1 MSVGRHWEINAY
13 WPHHTGGSAL
23 AGPEIRITGY
33 FLMFLL
39 DNVIESFEVE
49 GLECPIHMNT

>member
-13 WPHHTGGSAL
+13 WPHHTGGAAL

-49 GLECPIHMNT
+49 VLEC